1 MPERPSIAVIGAG
14 IAGLAAARRL
24 GEAGAYVTLLDK
36 ARGLGGRLATRR
48 AEGFAFD
55 HGAQFFTLRE
65 PAFRQLV
72 EAAEQAEAAAPWSRS
87 WGRWR
92 DGELGREAGERVRWV
107 GTPGMSSF
115 CRHLGEGQDLVTE
128 RSVQELVRHGDG
140 WGIVTQRGPL
150 GQHFDAVAVAV
161 PAPQARALVEGAC
174 GFAERLGKASYAP
187 CWAAMAG
194 FAERLAVESDA
205 IEFEDAVLA
214 WAARDG
220 SKPGRAAEAESWVL
234 HATPAWSRAELERRP
249 EEVAQLLMDR
259 FRELLGLSGE
269 PSGEPSLLLG
279 HRWRFARVEQAL
291 GAPCLWDAEAG
302 IGACGD
308 WCLGPRVEEAW
319 RSGDALGAAM
329 AESLCR

>member
-1 MPERPSIAVIGAG
+1 MPARPSIAVIGAG
-14 IAGLAAARRL
+14 IAGIAAARRL
-24 GEAGAYVTLLDK
+24 GEAGAHVTLLEK
-36 ARGLGGRLATRR
+36 ARGLGGRMATRR

-65 PAFRQLV
+65 PDFQRVA
-72 EAAEQAEAAAPWSRS
+72 EAAGQAGAAAPWSRA

-92 DGELGREAGERVRWV
+92 EGALGREAGDAVRWV

-115 CRHLGEGQDLVTE
+115 CRHLGEGLDLVTE
-128 RSVQELVRHGDG
+128 RSVQELVRHRDG

-161 PAPQARALVEGAC
+161 PSPQARALVEGAC

-194 FAERLAVESDA
+194 FAERLDMEADA
-205 IEFEDAVLA
+205 IAFEDPLLA

-220 SKPGRAAEAESWVL
+220 SKPGRAAGAEAWVL
-234 HATPAWSRAELERRP
+234 HASPAWSRAELDRQP
-249 EEVAQLLMDR
+249 EEAAQALLAR
-259 FRELLGLSGE
+259 FRELLGIAAE
-269 PSGEPSLLLG
+269 PGLLLG
-279 HRWRFARVEQAL
+279 HRWRFARVEQAV
-291 GAPCLWDAEAG
+291 GEPCLWDAKAG

-329 AESLCR
+329 AESLCG

>member
-24 GEAGAYVTLLDK
+24 GEAGAYVTLLEK
-36 ARGLGGRLATRR
+36 ARGLGGRMATRR

-55 HGAQFFTLRE
+55 HGTQFFTLSDTT
-65 PAFRQLV
+65 FRALV
-72 EAAEQAEAAAPWSRS
+72 ETAEKAEAAAPWSRS
-87 WGRWR
+87 RGRWR
-92 DGELGREAGERVRWV
+92 EGELAPEAGERVRWV
-107 GTPGMSSF
+107 GAPGMSSF
-115 CRHLGEGQDLVTE
+115 CRHLGEGQDLVTG
-128 RSVQELVRHGDG
+128 RSVQELVRHSDG

-150 GQHFDAVAVAV
+150 GQHFQAVAVAV

-174 GFAERLGKASYAP
+174 GFSDRLSKVSYAP

-194 FAERLAVESDA
+194 FAERLPVESDA
-205 IEFEDAVLA
+205 IEFEDEVLA

-220 SKPGRAAEAESWVL
+220 SKPGRPAEVESWVL
-234 HATPAWSRAELERRP
+234 HGTPAWSRAELERPP
-249 EEVAQLLMDR
+249 EEAASSLLAR
-259 FRELLGLSGE
+259 FRELLGLSA
-269 PSGEPSLLLG
+269 EPSLLLG
-279 HRWRFARVEQAL
+279 HRWRFARVEQAV
-291 GAPCLWDAEAG
+291 GEPCLWDAEAR

-329 AESLCR
+329 AESLCG

>member
-1 MPERPSIAVIGAG
+1 MSERPSIAVIGAG

-24 GEAGAYVTLLDK
+24 GEAGAHVTLLEK
-36 ARGLGGRLATRR
+36 ARGLGGRMATRR

-55 HGAQFFTLRE
+55 HGTQFFTLRD
-65 PAFRQLV
+65 PAFRALV
-72 EAAEQAEAAAPWSRS
+72 EAAERAEAAAPWSRA
-87 WGRWR
+87 WGCWR
-92 DGELGREAGERVRWV
+92 DGELAREAGEGVRWV

-128 RSVQELVRHGDG
+128 RSVQELVRHSDG

-150 GQHFDAVAVAV
+150 GQHFRAVAVAV

-194 FAERLAVESDA
+194 FDGRLGVESDA
-205 IEFEDAVLA
+205 IAFDDAVLA
-214 WAARDG
+214 WASRDG
-220 SKPGRAAEAESWVL
+220 SKPGRPAEAESWVL
-234 HATPAWSRAELERRP
+234 HGTPAWSRAELERTA
-249 EEVAQLLMDR
+249 EEAAAALLAR
-259 FRELLGLSGE
+259 FRDLLGVSEE
-269 PSGEPSLLLG
+269 PRLLRG

-291 GAPCLWDAEAG
+291 GEPCLWDPEAG

-319 RSGDALGAAM
+319 RSGDALGRAM
-329 AESLCR
+329 AESLCG